1 MHRRLGF
8 SLVILLLLL
17 ITMHGL
23 WVLYGYAKKYP
34 ENQLN
39 KKIMIEG
46 VVASLID
53 RDKAVSKFLFATKDG
68 LIRLSLYPNK
78 NLKPWQLTPG
88 SRWRLYVKLQMAKG
102 FSNPG
107 VFNYANWLKRQ
118 QVKAV
123 GYVSTTEKAQFRGID
138 YRYFVER
145 LRYRIERILQKTIKD
160 KQLRALASALL
171 IGNKNELTL
180 EDKRLFQQ
188 TGTSHLI
195 AISGLHIGM
204 IALFAFCLLRVLWS
218 CSVRLCQWLPA
229 QKAGLI
235 AAVISAFGYS
245 LLAGFAIPTER
256 AFIMVLVFSVGLFI
270 NRKINSFY
278 LLLMAGVIIVLW
290 QPLSLFE
297 PGFWLSF
304 MAVFFLIIINR
315 SLLSL
320 AKFKRYLLIQLLLMI
335 LLIPLTIFWF
345 QGFSMVGV
353 IANLV
358 AIPWV
363 SFLVVPS
370 LFINLLLLLF
380 GINLWFISAYFIQFL
395 VLWLNL
401 LPVDMLF
408 FYWHSISMLAVI
420 SAVIGLTLLL
430 FPLPWYLRVLSI
442 ALFLPIF
449 QKARLSSDVA
459 FKMTVLDVGQ
469 GLAIVIQ
476 TPETVV
482 VYDTAGGNGKK
493 FIIAEQTLIPYLKH
507 QGIHHIDTLI
517 ISHKDK
523 DHSGGL
529 EHMLNEFTVTNI
541 FSNEKIS
548 DVNSEICHESLQW
561 QVHGVSFQFLT
572 ANHLKGNNGSCVLK
586 VNFNDQSVLLTGD
599 IYKTAERHLLNN
611 HRRLL
616 PSTILLAPHHGSSSS
631 SSKDFIEAVSPK
643 YVIFSSGKHDGFKHP
658 HSEVVQNYQAAGIK
672 ILNTAQNGAITAI
685 FKDNGELV
693 IETNKTEEE

>member
-1 MHRRLGF
+1 M
-8 SLVILLLLL
+8 IMLLL
-17 ITMHGL
+17 IVMMHGV
-23 WVLYGYAKKYP
+23 WVFYSYGQKYP

-39 KKIMIEG
+39 KTIRIEG
-46 VVASLID
+46 VVASLVD

-78 NLKPWQLTPG
+78 NLRPWQLTPG
-88 SRWRLYVKLQMAKG
+88 SRWRLHVKLQTAKG

-118 QVKAV
+118 RVKAV
-123 GYVSTTEKAQFRGID
+123 GYVKTDEKAQFRGID

-145 LRYRIERILQKTIKD
+145 LRYKIERILQKTIKD
-160 KQLRALASALL
+160 TQSRALASALL
-171 IGNKNELTL
+171 IGNKNELTP

-204 IALFAFCLLRVLWS
+204 IALFAFCLLRILWS
-218 CSVRLCQWLPA
+218 CSVRLCQALPA
-229 QKAGLI
+229 QKAALI
-235 AAVISAFGYS
+235 AAVVSAFGYS
-245 LLAGFAIPTER
+245 LLAGFAIPTQR

-270 NRKINSFY
+270 NRKVNSFY
-278 LLLMAGVIIVLW
+278 LLFLAGVIIVLW

-304 MAVFFLIIINR
+304 MAVFFLIVINR

-320 AKFKRYLLIQLLLMI
+320 AKFKRYFLIQLLLMI

-353 IANLV
+353 IANLI

-370 LFINLLLLLF
+370 LFINLVLSFF
-380 GINLWFISAYFIQFL
+380 GVDFWFISAYLIELL
-395 VLWLNL
+395 VLWLML

-430 FPLPWYLRVLSI
+430 FPLPWYLRLLSI
-442 ALFLPIF
+442 VMFIPIF
-449 QKARLSSDVA
+449 QKEHLPSGVA

-469 GLAIVIQ
+469 GLSVAIQ

-493 FIIAEQTLIPYLKH
+493 FVVAEHTLIPYLKH
-507 QGIHHIDTLI
+507 QGVHHIDTLI

-523 DHSGGL
+523 DHSGGFN
-529 EHMLNEFTVTNI
+529 HVLNAFTVARI
-541 FSNEKIS
+541 FSNEKIAK
-548 DVNSEICHESLQW
+548 VNVDICQEGLQW
-561 QVHGVSFQFLT
+561 QVHAIKFQFLT

-586 VNFNDQSVLLTGD
+586 VSFNNQSVLLTGD
-599 IYKTAERHLLNN
+599 IYKTAERHLIKNN
-611 HRRLL
+611 RLLL

-631 SSKDFIEAVSPK
+631 SSKAFIEAVNPQ
-643 YVIFSSGKHDGFKHP
+643 YVIFSSGKHEGFKHP
-658 HSEVVQNYQAAGIK
+658 HSKVVQDYQAAGIK

-685 FKDNGELV
+685 FKDNGELE
-693 IETNKTEEE
+693 IETNKAEED

>member
-1 MHRRLGF
+1 MHKRLGF
-8 SLVILLLLL
+8 SLITLLSLL
-17 ITMHGL
+17 ITIHGL
-23 WVLYGYAKKYP
+23 WVLYGYGQKYP

-46 VVASLID
+46 VVASLVD

-68 LIRLSLYPNK
+68 LIRLSVYPNK
-78 NLKPWQLTPG
+78 NLRPWQLTPG
-88 SRWRLYVKLQMAKG
+88 SRWRLHVKLQTAKG

-118 QVKAV
+118 RIKAV
-123 GYVSTTEKAQFRGID
+123 GYVVTTEKAKFRGID
-138 YRYFVER
+138 YGYFVER
-145 LRYRIERILQKTIKD
+145 LRYKIERILQKTIKD
-160 KQLRALASALL
+160 TQLRALASALL

-180 EDKRLFQQ
+180 DDKRLFQQ

-204 IALFAFCLLRVLWS
+204 IALFAFCLLRFLWS

-235 AAVISAFGYS
+235 AAAISAFSYS

-256 AFIMVLVFSVGLFI
+256 AFIMVLVFSVGLLI

-278 LLLMAGVIIVLW
+278 LLLLAGVIIVLW

-304 MAVFFLIIINR
+304 MAVFFLIVINR
-315 SLLSL
+315 ILLSL
-320 AKFKRYLLIQLLLMI
+320 TKFKRYLLIQLLLMV

-370 LFINLLLLLF
+370 LFINLMLSLF
-380 GINLWFISAYFIQFL
+380 GVDFWFISAYLIKLL

-401 LPVDMLF
+401 LPVEMLF
-408 FYWHSISMLAVI
+408 FYWHSISTLAVI
-420 SAVIGLTLLL
+420 SAVTGLTLLL
-430 FPLPWYLRVLSI
+430 FPLPWYLRILSVV
-442 ALFLPIF
+442 LFLPIF
-449 QKARLSSDVA
+449 QKERLASDVA

-482 VYDTAGGNGKK
+482 VYDTAGSNGKK
-493 FIIAEQTLIPYLKH
+493 FVIAEHTLIPYLKH

-517 ISHKDK
+517 ISHQDK

-529 EHMLNEFTVTNI
+529 SHVINEFTVTNV
-541 FSNEKIS
+541 FSNEVIGEVNAKICQ
-548 DVNSEICHESLQW
+548 DGLQW
-561 QVHGVSFQFLT
+561 QVHAVSFKFLT

-586 VNFNDQSVLLTGD
+586 VSSNDQSVLLTGD
-599 IYKTAERHLLNN
+599 IYKTAERYLFNN
-611 HRRLL
+611 HRTLL

-631 SSKDFIEAVSPK
+631 SSTAFIEAVEPK

-658 HSEVVQNYQAAGIK
+658 HSEVVQKYQAAGIK

-693 IETNKTEEE
+693 IKTNKTEED